1 MKTCSKII
9 STERGSVMLEL
20 ALVLPL
26 LLILISGIIQFGFI
40 LNAKIAVNSAS
51 YEGARAATLHVN
63 PEEAAINAVE
73 NYAGS
78 SLPGW
83 SLDERLGVK
92 IDVHDN
98 APGTPVLVEVS
109 YSVPLFFKNIAAV
122 FPGSDSMIDI
132 SGTSVM
138 RVEEKE

>member
-1 MKTCSKII
+1 
-9 STERGSVMLEL
+9 MLEL

-26 LLILISGIIQFGFI
+26 MLLLISGIVQFGFI

-51 YEGARAATLHVN
+51 YEGARAATLSEN
-63 PEEAAINAVE
+63 PEEAAIDAVI

-83 SLDERLGVK
+83 SLDDRLKVK
-92 IDVHDN
+92 VDVPDSI
-98 APGTPVLVEVS
+98 PGTPVSVEAI
-109 YSVPLFFKNIAAV
+109 YSVPLFFKNITAF

-132 SGTSVM
+132 RGASVM